1 MKTLLVLTLLF
12 CVGLTVFAKRT
23 TEPEPTDEPEPE
35 PEFDCDNCILFTT
48 VIKDLV
54 EDEIPLDEV
63 ERDADRLCGVLPG
76 DLREY
81 CEDNLPPKVDRIDGQ
96 LQEHTP
102 QEVCENLDL
111 C

>member
-1 MKTLLVLTLLF
+1 MNTTLVLTLLF

-23 TEPEPTDEPEPE
+23 PEPDPEPTDEPE

-54 EDEIPLDEV
+54 EDGETLDEV

-81 CEDNLPPKVDRIDGQ
+81 CEDNLLPKVDRIYGQ
-96 LQEHTP
+96 LQENTP

>member
-1 MKTLLVLTLLF
+1 MKTTLVLTLLF
-12 CVGLTVFAKRT
+12 FLGLTVFARRT
-23 TEPEPTDEPEPE
+23 TEPEPTDDPE

-54 EDEIPLDEV
+54 EDGETLEEV

-76 DLREY
+76 NLREY
-81 CEDNLPPKVDRIDGQ
+81 CEDNLLPKVDRIYDQ
-96 LQEHTP
+96 LQENTP

>member
-1 MKTLLVLTLLF
+1 MKTTLVLTLLF
-12 CVGLTVFAKRT
+12 CVGLTVFAQRT
-23 TEPEPTDEPEPE
+23 REPEPDDPE

-54 EDEIPLDEV
+54 EDGETLDEV
-63 ERDADRLCGVLPG
+63 ERGADRLCGVLPG

-81 CEDNLPPKVDRIDGQ
+81 CEHNLLPKVDRIYGQ
-96 LQEHTP
+96 LQKHTP

>member
-1 MKTLLVLTLLF
+1 MKTTLVLTLLF
-12 CVGLTVFAKRT
+12 CVGLTVFAHRT
-23 TEPEPTDEPEPE
+23 PEPEPEPTDDPE

-54 EDEIPLDEV
+54 EDGETLDEV

-81 CEDNLPPKVDRIDGQ
+81 CEDNLLPKVDRIYGQ
-96 LQEHTP
+96 LQKHTP

>member
-1 MKTLLVLTLLF
+1 MKTTLVLTLLF
-12 CVGLTVFAKRT
+12 CVVLTVLAQRT
-23 TEPEPTDEPEPE
+23 CEPEPEPTDD

-54 EDEIPLDEV
+54 EDGVPLDEV
-63 ERDADRLCGVLPG
+63 ERDADKLCDVLPG

-81 CEDNLPPKVDRIDGQ
+81 CEHNLLPKVDRIYGQ
-96 LQEHTP
+96 LHKHTP
-102 QEVCENLDL
+102 EEVCENLDF